1 MTPKEPTE
9 FIKSALSGVIADA
22 APAARERID
31 HVAKLIAGDERF
43 HSFDHILLTEQFEK
57 MIVRLYDVN
66 PGDSKEK
73 NAINALH
80 ETMQASRNTM
90 EKAIKTAGAESIRP
104 TPEVIARES
113 ATLRVTPDG
122 TEARRS
128 HSKLHNASSSDHW
141 LKVNK
146 ALGWIGASMMILG
159 AFSSA
164 QGIVSKDENGN
175 REIHATPLMWT
186 ILQGVMGAG
195 ILYLTHH
202 QPSTIQ
208 NAIR

>member
-1 MTPKEPTE
+1 MTPKEPAE
-9 FIKSALSGVIADA
+9 FIRSALSGVIDGAT
-22 APAARERID
+22 PAAQERID
-31 HVAKLIAGDERF
+31 YVAKLIAGDERF
-43 HSFDHILLTEQFEK
+43 HSFDHKLLTEQFQE
-57 MIVRLYDVN
+57 MIVRLYNVN
-66 PGDSKEK
+66 PGDSREM

-104 TPEVIARES
+104 TPQVIARES

-128 HSKLHNASSSDHW
+128 LHNANSSDHW

-164 QGIVSKDENGN
+164 KGIVSKDENGN